1 MSSGPRASVSPTPIV
16 FLSTPPVTVHKSQLA
31 FKDTTSAEA
40 LVPHLVGRVFDTATP
55 QMKCA
60 LVDALLRPLGAL
72 SVVAV
77 AGGVFGK
84 IRFHP
89 HWPHLEDDPDIV
101 SRVSSTDIVALVNHA
116 QQVSF
121 AVLDNLARVVDSS
134 PAMTYSAAAALLTPI
149 LIRSQKQRAVLLED

>member
-1 MSSGPRASVSPTPIV
+1 MSSGPRACVSPSPIV
-16 FLSTPPVTVHKSQLA
+16 FPLTPTVTVDKSQLA
-31 FKDTTSAEA
+31 FKDTIPAEA
-40 LVPHLVGRVFDTATP
+40 LVPHLVGQVFETATP
-55 QMKCA
+55 KMKCA

-77 AGGVFGK
+77 AGGVFGR

-89 HWPHLEDDPDIV
+89 RWPHLEDDPDIV
-101 SRVSSTDIVALVNHA
+101 SRVRSADIVALVNHA

-134 PAMTYSAAAALLTPI
+134 PAMTYSAAAALLTAI
-149 LIRSQKQRAVLLED
+149 LIRRQKQRAVLFED